1 MAKTKAHPELKFER
15 KNNKV
20 PKIPSNARIQKR
32 PIPHPP
38 TASPYAGAK
47 VPKIVYLS
55 TKTPFMSAAKRVQK
69 LLKQAERRAT
79 SKIDLSEKTSDK
91 QKFGQ
96 LGESTEELKKEA
108 VFLKATGRAIDKAM
122 DIGKW
127 FGAKEEYAIKV
138 KTGTVL
144 VVDDIVEDEGASQ
157 TQTQQGT
164 EEPVSKDQEAD
175 GDESMDVEPSSTGDA
190 KTQQPQSKSK
200 KQKRRNQAVDEN
212 GDLLESR
219 TRWVNMVE
227 IAVTLK

>member
-15 KNNKV
+15 KNSKV
-20 PKIPSNARIQKR
+20 PKIPSHARIQKR

-47 VPKIVYLS
+47 VPKIVYVS

-96 LGESTEELKKEA
+96 LAESTEELKKEA

-144 VVDDIVEDEGASQ
+144 VVDDIVEDEGAR
-157 TQTQQGT
+157 QTQQGT
-164 EEPVSKDQEAD
+164 EEPLSKQKAD
-175 GDESMDVEPSSTGDA
+175 GDESMDLEPSSTGDA
-190 KTQQPQSKSK
+190 KTQQSQSKSAAK
-200 KQKRRNQAVDEN
+200 KQKRRAKHAVDEN